1 MTVILILSFSY
12 FFVNL
17 IKNAI
22 QAIPDDAKGLI
33 DISAM
38 IENEFV
44 KINISDNGK
53 GISKMNAT
61 KIFTPYF
68 STKIHGM
75 GLGLPM
81 VKNMIEAAGGKIS
94 FTSVENIGTVFE
106 VVLPIGKV
114 E

>member
-1 MTVILILSFSY
+1 M
-12 FFVNL
+12 
-17 IKNAI
+17 
-22 QAIPDDAKGLI
+22 I
-33 DISAM
+33 DISA
-38 IENEFV
+38 IVENDFV

-53 GISKMNAT
+53 GISTNDTA

-94 FTSVENIGTVFE
+94 FTSVENIGTIFE
-106 VVLPIGKV
+106 VLLPIGKV